1 MKIEHTRTMQMYC
14 DNHVARHIASN
25 PVFHERT
32 KHIEVD
38 CHFVREK
45 VQSGEIETSFVRS
58 KEQLVDIF
66 TKALDKTSH
75 LNILNKLSSINLFE
89 PHLRGECSEIGK

>member
-14 DNHVARHIASN
+14 DNQAARHIASN
-25 PVFHERT
+25 SVFHERT

-45 VQSGEIETSFVRS
+45 VQSGEIETLFVRR
-58 KEQLVDIF
+58 KEQLTDIF
-66 TKALDKTSH
+66 TKALDKISH
-75 LNILNKLSSINLFE
+75 LNILDKLGSINLFE
-89 PHLRGECSEIGK
+89 PHLRESVDLLF